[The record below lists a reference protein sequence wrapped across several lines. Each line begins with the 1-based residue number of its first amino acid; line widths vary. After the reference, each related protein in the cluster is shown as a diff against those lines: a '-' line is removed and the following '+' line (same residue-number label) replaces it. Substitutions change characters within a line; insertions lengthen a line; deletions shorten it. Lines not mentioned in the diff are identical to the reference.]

1 MIPWAPPLR
10 LTWTP
15 QRFRSGEP
23 RPSNAGNVA
32 GVDGAVTVVGATHFV
47 VSKPASAAAG
57 SPANFTVTALDQ
69 FNNIAA
75 SYAGTI
81 HFTSSDILA
90 TLPADATLTNG
101 AGVFG
106 IIFGTAGNQTL
117 TATDTVNGVT
127 GVSTAVAVSAAA
139 ASQFTVSAPAAVL
152 FGSPFK
158 FTVTALDP
166 FGNLAAGYTGTVRYS
181 SDDAATLPADATLTT
196 AWASSAPPCKPRA
209 AKR

>member
-1 MIPWAPPLR
+1 MNPA
-10 LTWTP
+10 
-15 QRFRSGEP
+15 
-23 RPSNAGNVA
+23 PSNAGNVP

-47 VSKPASAAAG
+47 VSNPASAAAG

-139 ASQFTVSAPAAVL
+139 ASQFTVSARRPCCSAAPSSSRSRRWIHLATWPPATRAR
-152 FGSPFK
+152 S
-158 FTVTALDP
+158 TS
-166 FGNLAAGYTGTVRYS
+166 AA
-181 SDDAATLPADATLTT
+181 AMLP
-196 AWASSAPPCKPRA
+196 PPCLPMPP
-209 AKR
+209 